1 MGHPVQSMTGVGL
14 AAGASEAGEVR
25 VEIRSVN
32 GRGFGAK
39 LRLPN
44 ACNAYEAAIDEL
56 LRARVG
62 RGSLTVVLERA
73 QQSSALPD
81 AAAMREVA
89 DGLRALAADLRLD
102 APRLSDVLDVAL
114 AARQGEPM
122 TSRPLPPRLLALFE
136 QAVGEL
142 LARRAAEGQ
151 RTAAAVLEE
160 LAAHEARAAE
170 VAARAPQL
178 LDEYRQ
184 RLLQRVQEFAAQ
196 APAPASV
203 APAAELVREV
213 ALYADRVDVAEELQR
228 LRAHTVALRA
238 LLQGGGEVGKR
249 LEFLLQE
256 LHRETNT
263 LGAKSPDAAIAHAT
277 VAMKAHIERMKE
289 QAANLQ

>member
-62 RGSLTVVLERA
+62 RGSLTVVIERA
-73 QQSSALPD
+73 QQGSALPD

-89 DGLRALAADLRLD
+89 DGLRALAADLKLD

-136 QAVGEL
+136 QAIGEL

-184 RLLQRVQEFAAQ
+184 RLLQRVQEFA